1 MNLQGHKFNIGHRKG
16 KEHVVP
22 DALSRMFNDELAAI
36 ENYGPEVDLE
46 SPSFDEE
53 AYKVVKEKI
62 GEDSEAYPDFN
73 IIGKHLYIRTEHDNG
88 DSEGSRN
95 SWKL

>member
-1 MNLQGHKFNIGHRKG
+1 VADEADDDLKGRLARWAMNLQGHKFNISHRKG

-22 DALSRMFNDELAAI
+22 DALSRMLNDELAAI

-53 AYKVVKEKI
+53 AYRVVKEKI
-62 GEDSEAYPDFN
+62 GEDPEAYPD
-73 IIGKHLYIRTEHDNG
+73 Y
-88 DSEGSRN
+88 
-95 SWKL
+95 